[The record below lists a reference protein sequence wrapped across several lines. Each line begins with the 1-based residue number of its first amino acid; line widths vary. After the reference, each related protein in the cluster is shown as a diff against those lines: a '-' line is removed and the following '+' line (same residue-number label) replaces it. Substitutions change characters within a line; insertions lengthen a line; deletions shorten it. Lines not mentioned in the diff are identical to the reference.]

1 MFATGQI
8 VVSEKADA
16 IAVPA
21 TALREDADG
30 EFVLKLDN
38 GTLVRQAIEPGEAW
52 NRGATVEVTGL
63 NAGDLIVSAPL
74 AELAAGSAYEIV
86 ED

>member
-8 VVSEKADA
+8 TVREKVDA

-21 TALREDADG
+21 AALREDAEG
-30 EFVLKLDN
+30 GFVLKLDN
-38 GTLVRQAIEPGEAW
+38 GVLVRQAIEKGTTW
-52 NRGATVEVTGL
+52 DRGAIVEVTGL
-63 NAGDLIVSAPL
+63 NPGDVVVTAPL
-74 AELAAGSAYEIV
+74 SELSPGDAYATI